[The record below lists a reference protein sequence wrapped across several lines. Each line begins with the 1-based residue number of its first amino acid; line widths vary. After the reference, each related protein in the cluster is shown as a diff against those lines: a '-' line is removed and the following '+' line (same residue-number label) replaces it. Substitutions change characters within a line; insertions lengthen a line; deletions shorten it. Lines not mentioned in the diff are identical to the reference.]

1 MISANRHDNQK
12 TTMGHGSGNSA
23 YFWLAVNIVASGAIM
38 YLVMFSMIDGWGDFF
53 NNTNMVYMTLAMLA
67 PMITLMVLTMPGMY
81 PNRYGNIVLIVFG
94 IVAAVFA
101 FLAIRQQI
109 AIGDVQFSRSMIP
122 HHSGAILMC
131 RKASLTDHELI
142 TLCENIVKSQRDEIA
157 QMNRILARLR

>member
-1 MISANRHDNQK
+1 
-12 TTMGHGSGNSA
+12 
-23 YFWLAVNIVASGAIM
+23 
-38 YLVMFSMIDGWGDFF
+38 
-53 NNTNMVYMTLAMLA
+53 MVYMTLAMLA